1 MCAEVLEEDM
11 KDYEETTAFL
21 GTWGPF
27 QKIIFI
33 LLCTSTVPNGFSAF
47 SVIFLA
53 DIPPHHCRIPDNNL
67 SEAWMNASVPFQQVE
82 GKLERVKCSR
92 YNLDVIRNFSSLGFT
107 PHDVNLTDIMTE
119 SCADGWVYS
128 KEIYQS
134 TIVSEF
140 DLVCNNN
147 WKQPFTSSVY
157 FLGVLFGSF
166 FSGQLSDRFGRKPV
180 LFATMMVQTF
190 FTFIQV
196 FSPSWEVFSILF
208 FIVGLGQISNY
219 VAAFVLGAELFSG
232 SVRVLYTALGVSLF
246 FAIGYMMLP
255 LIAFYIRDWRML
267 LVAMSVP
274 GLIYIPLWWFIPESP
289 RWLLSQGRTLEV
301 EQILRDACKKNKVTA
316 PKIIFQTTEDEG
328 QICKPNDKNNIL
340 DLVRTRN
347 IRHTTLILFLV
358 WMTLSMGYFGLSLN
372 TSRLHGSPFLNCF
385 ISAAIEVPAYV
396 LGWLSL
402 RCGPRR
408 LACSASML
416 LGGGVLY
423 FIQLVPADLPALST
437 AFEMLGKFGIA
448 IGTALMFVY
457 TGEIYPTVLRNT
469 AVGSCAMVSRIG
481 SAIAPYFI
489 HLSIFYKSLP
499 HMILGS
505 LCVLSAVSTLFLPET
520 FRRPLPETIQHM
532 QKRQTLRCPCVSGEE
547 KNDSGVHRETIIQ
560 EHWL

>member
-1 MCAEVLEEDM
+1 M

-27 QKIIFI
+27 QKMVFI
-33 LLCTSTVPNGFSAF
+33 LLCTSTIPNGFSAF

-53 DIPPHHCRIPDNNL
+53 DIPPHHCRIPDSNL
-67 SEAWMNASVPFQQVE
+67 SDAWRNASIPLQQVE

-92 YNLDVIRNFSSLGFT
+92 YSLDVIRNFSSLGFM

-128 KEIYQS
+128 KDIYQS

-147 WKQPFTSSVY
+147 WKQPFTSSIY
-157 FLGVLFGSF
+157 FLGVLCGSF

-180 LFATMMVQTF
+180 LFTTMMVQTF

-208 FIVGLGQISNY
+208 FVVGLGQISNY

-232 SVRVLYTALGVSLF
+232 SVRVLYTALGVGLF

-274 GLIYIPLWWFIPESP
+274 G
-289 RWLLSQGRTLEV
+289 
-301 EQILRDACKKNKVTA
+301 
-316 PKIIFQTTEDEG
+316 QTC
-328 QICKPNDKNNIL
+328 QPNDKNNIW

-437 AFEMLGKFGIA
+437 AFEMLGKFGMA

-481 SAIAPYFI
+481 SAVAPYFI

-532 QKRQTLRCPCVSGEE
+532 QKRQIVTECVCLPDSAGKTIPKFRC
-547 KNDSGVHRETIIQ
+547 
-560 EHWL
+560 